1 MILDTYKKLAQE
13 FLKFKSIST
22 DTNYKSEI
30 DKTVSWLEQTFQS
43 HKFTVN
49 VIRGF
54 DNPIVI
60 AYYEVD
66 PEFQTC
72 LVYGHYDVQPAQM
85 DEGWFADPFSYHEQ
99 EGRIYAR
106 GAIDNKGQVLTHM
119 TSIFE
124 LIEAGKLQYNIKFIV
139 EGNEETG
146 SPNILKFIE
155 SQKDLLKADFALI
168 SDGELT
174 KNHPTIE
181 LGLRGII
188 NFTLTVK
195 TADKELHSGLYGGYA
210 PNAVHELTKL
220 LTKFY
225 TADNMI
231 AIPGFYDDVD
241 PITETEKLQL
251 EANVMDDK
259 EFFELTTTKG
269 KVNEPGHDLYLQT
282 GLRPTLQMTGILAGY
297 TGEGIKTSIPH
308 KAMVKLNFRLVA
320 SQDPKR
326 VWQVIE
332 DFIATSLPEY
342 VDFTLQGPDANE
354 GFVEAVKVDSQNKFV
369 TNALK
374 LLEKSYG
381 KKVLF
386 KYVGGTI
393 PLVTHIHNEL
403 QIPQVIVPLAN
414 EDCNMHAVNEN
425 LKIELLESA
434 LKFSSLFFSTPA

>member
-1 MILDTYKKLAQE
+1 
-13 FLKFKSIST
+13 
-22 DTNYKSEI
+22 
-30 DKTVSWLEQTFQS
+30 
-43 HKFTVN
+43 
-49 VIRGF
+49 
-54 DNPIVI
+54 
-60 AYYEVD
+60 
-66 PEFQTC
+66 
-72 LVYGHYDVQPAQM
+72 M

-99 EGRIYAR
+99 NGRIYAR
-106 GAIDNKGQVLTHM
+106 GAIDNKGQVLAHM

-124 LIEAGKLQYNIKFIV
+124 LIDNGKLQYNIKFIV

-146 SPNILKFIE
+146 SPNILKFLE
-155 SQKDLLKADFALI
+155 SQKELLAADFAMI

-188 NFTLTVK
+188 NFTLTVR
-195 TADKELHSGLYGGYA
+195 TAQKELHSGIYGGYA

-220 LTKFY
+220 LAKFY
-225 TADNMI
+225 NEENTI

-241 PITETEKLQL
+241 AITEAEKLQL
-251 EANVMDDK
+251 EPNVMTDE
-259 EFFELTTTKG
+259 EFFALTTAKG
-269 KVNEPGHDLYLQT
+269 KVNEPSHDLYLQT

-308 KAMVKLNFRLVA
+308 EAMVKLNFRLVA

-326 VWQVIE
+326 VWQMVE
-332 DFIATSLPEY
+332 DFVAANLPDY
-342 VDFTLQGPDANE
+342 VDFTLQGPDTNE
-354 GFVEAVKVDSQNKFV
+354 GFVKAVKVDSENAFV
-369 TNALK
+369 SNAVK
-374 LLEKSYG
+374 LLEQSYG

-425 LKIELLESA
+425 FNIELLQAA
-434 LKFSSLFFSTPA
+434 LNFSSLFFSTPA